1 MGISCCWSAKSA
13 KSAKQAKSQIAMAI
27 VFLSLMVIL
36 SSVEGYRQPFT
47 AFRSHQADIVHGSR
61 YHGLGRVVS
70 KPVVSHVQ
78 RVASRPRFTHQTSV
92 NTRFQPVSQQLD
104 SNRGFLRNSFNFP
117 QTNVFRGSTNIRGR
131 VPANKFTTGSIV
143 QQAKSQAE
151 STLSILKSF
160 EDSDV
165 AAQYIDPLFETS
177 ECLNNLEDVTKLI
190 EEGTKLIVDDGSEII
205 YLEAIVDN
213 LKDEKDI
220 NKLIK
225 SSSKMLRTLDGLIPA
240 LSSPSSNLC
249 ISTPE
254 ASVKAFK
261 DLGHALGDI
270 SNNRNLNEPQRSR
283 QILQFSSEGMD
294 QTADFLETLNTSLKT
309 FETICQEGSQNQ
321 VAIFN
326 SIRDIMD
333 SLADLFEV
341 MGFDDKSAEIKK
353 QGEFIEKIVEVF
365 DDLKDLDTTL
375 ECGFGGSYLSL
386 AQILDDLAEIVSS
399 VGIEK
404 LSEELG
410 IDLDFVNSV

>member
-1 MGISCCWSAKSA
+1 MGISWCRSAKP
-13 KSAKQAKSQIAMAI
+13 AKQAKSKIAMAI

-61 YHGLGRVVS
+61 YHGPSRVVS
-70 KPVVSHVQ
+70 KPLVSHVQ
-78 RVASRPRFTHQTSV
+78 RVVSRPRFTHQAPA

-117 QTNVFRGSTNIRGR
+117 Q
-131 VPANKFTTGSIV
+131 
-143 QQAKSQAE
+143 AKAQAE

-160 EDSDV
+160 EGSDV

-190 EEGTKLIVDDGSEII
+190 EEGTKLIVDNGPEII

-270 SNNRNLNEPQRSR
+270 SNNRNLNVPQRSR
-283 QILQFSSEGMD
+283 QILQFSSEVMD
-294 QTADFLETLNTSLKT
+294 ETAHFLETLNKSLEL
-309 FETICQEGSQNQ
+309 FEAVCQE
-321 VAIFN
+321 
-326 SIRDIMD
+326 
-333 SLADLFEV
+333 
-341 MGFDDKSAEIKK
+341 
-353 QGEFIEKIVEVF
+353 
-365 DDLKDLDTTL
+365 
-375 ECGFGGSYLSL
+375 
-386 AQILDDLAEIVSS
+386 
-399 VGIEK
+399 
-404 LSEELG
+404 
-410 IDLDFVNSV
+410 

>member
-1 MGISCCWSAKSA
+1 MG
-13 KSAKQAKSQIAMAI
+13 
-27 VFLSLMVIL
+27 VIL

-61 YHGLGRVVS
+61 YHGLGRLVS

-117 QTNVFRGSTNIRGR
+117 QTNVFRGSTNIRGK

-160 EDSDV
+160 QGSDV

-177 ECLNNLEDVTKLI
+177 ECLNNLED
-190 EEGTKLIVDDGSEII
+190 GTKLIVDNGPEII

-220 NKLIK
+220 TKLIK

-254 ASVKAFK
+254 ASVKAF
-261 DLGHALGDI
+261 
-270 SNNRNLNEPQRSR
+270 
-283 QILQFSSEGMD
+283 
-294 QTADFLETLNTSLKT
+294 
-309 FETICQEGSQNQ
+309 
-321 VAIFN
+321 
-326 SIRDIMD
+326 
-333 SLADLFEV
+333 
-341 MGFDDKSAEIKK
+341 
-353 QGEFIEKIVEVF
+353 
-365 DDLKDLDTTL
+365 
-375 ECGFGGSYLSL
+375 
-386 AQILDDLAEIVSS
+386 
-399 VGIEK
+399 
-404 LSEELG
+404 
-410 IDLDFVNSV
+410 

>member
-13 KSAKQAKSQIAMAI
+13 KSAKQPKSQIAMAI

-61 YHGLGRVVS
+61 YHGPSRVVS
-70 KPVVSHVQ
+70 QPLVSHVQ
-78 RVASRPRFTHQTSV
+78 RVVSSPRFTHQAPV

-117 QTNVFRGSTNIRGR
+117 QANSFRGSTNIRGR
-131 VPANKFTTGSIV
+131 VPSNKFTTGNIV
-143 QQAKSQAE
+143 QQAKAQAE

-160 EDSDV
+160 EGSDV

-190 EEGTKLIVDDGSEII
+190 EEGTKLIVDNGPEII

-225 SSSKMLRTLDGLIPA
+225 SSS
-240 LSSPSSNLC
+240 NLC
-249 ISTPE
+249 ISTPQ

-261 DLGHALGDI
+261 DLG
-270 SNNRNLNEPQRSR
+270 
-283 QILQFSSEGMD
+283 
-294 QTADFLETLNTSLKT
+294 
-309 FETICQEGSQNQ
+309 
-321 VAIFN
+321 
-326 SIRDIMD
+326 
-333 SLADLFEV
+333 
-341 MGFDDKSAEIKK
+341 
-353 QGEFIEKIVEVF
+353 
-365 DDLKDLDTTL
+365 
-375 ECGFGGSYLSL
+375 
-386 AQILDDLAEIVSS
+386 
-399 VGIEK
+399 
-404 LSEELG
+404 
-410 IDLDFVNSV
+410 

>member
-1 MGISCCWSAKSA
+1 MG
-13 KSAKQAKSQIAMAI
+13 
-27 VFLSLMVIL
+27 VIL

-61 YHGLGRVVS
+61 YHGPSRVVS
-70 KPVVSHVQ
+70 QPVVSHVQ
-78 RVASRPRFTHQTSV
+78 RAASRPRFTHQTSV

-160 EDSDV
+160 QGSDV

-190 EEGTKLIVDDGSEII
+190 EEGTKLIVDN
-205 YLEAIVDN
+205 V
-213 LKDEKDI
+213 KDEKDI

-225 SSSKMLRTLDGLIPA
+225 SSSKVLRTLDGLIPA

-270 SNNRNLNEPQRSR
+270 SNN
-283 QILQFSSEGMD
+283 
-294 QTADFLETLNTSLKT
+294 
-309 FETICQEGSQNQ
+309 
-321 VAIFN
+321 
-326 SIRDIMD
+326 
-333 SLADLFEV
+333 
-341 MGFDDKSAEIKK
+341 
-353 QGEFIEKIVEVF
+353 
-365 DDLKDLDTTL
+365 
-375 ECGFGGSYLSL
+375 
-386 AQILDDLAEIVSS
+386 
-399 VGIEK
+399 
-404 LSEELG
+404 
-410 IDLDFVNSV
+410 